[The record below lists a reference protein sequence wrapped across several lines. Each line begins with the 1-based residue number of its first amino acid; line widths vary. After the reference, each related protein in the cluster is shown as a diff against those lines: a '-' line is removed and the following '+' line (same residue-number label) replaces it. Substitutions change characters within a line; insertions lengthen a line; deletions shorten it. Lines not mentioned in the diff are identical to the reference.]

1 MTFESQPQP
10 SRKVSVLLGIGIFLL
25 PIIFVW
31 FLLRAGHSTLSRV
44 VGFGWLIL
52 SIFIGVAA
60 QGGGSA
66 TTAPVQVAASGS
78 PAPDAGTSAL
88 QPPSNPRRMPEEPVP
103 QQPAERATTRN
114 EPEATMAEYQAIRP
128 GMSYSEVVAII
139 GGPGEELSSSDI
151 AGISTVMYQWEGN
164 GFAANM
170 NAMFQDDRMVQKAQF
185 GLR

>member
-1 MTFESQPQP
+1 
-10 SRKVSVLLGIGIFLL
+10 
-25 PIIFVW
+25 
-31 FLLRAGHSTLSRV
+31 
-44 VGFGWLIL
+44 
-52 SIFIGVAA
+52 
-60 QGGGSA
+60 
-66 TTAPVQVAASGS
+66 
-78 PAPDAGTSAL
+78 
-88 QPPSNPRRMPEEPVP
+88 
-103 QQPAERATTRN
+103 
-114 EPEATMAEYQAIRP
+114 MAEYQAIRP